1 VVMSFDGPDT
11 LLSMLNE
18 ECEAIAAEVGAWPHN
33 SPCQQ
38 HDPVPGE
45 RIALCVSQLGSLL
58 KSQVTLTK
66 ARTLEEVQAGR
77 RALVVH
83 LDTAHPGSL
92 IALAA
97 DYAGIGDAAKR
108 LVGHGG
114 MARLFNGY
122 ALLSE
127 GDQRRVLF
135 PPIQRVL
142 ENIEHV
148 FAQATKT
155 PSGASIVAETT
166 DGLRRVTL
174 QVGYP
179 AYYVYELEERP
190 VAQGVWQS
198 VARTGRDQLVSL
210 LADAYHKGYWFARQG
225 QEDVVWRPR

>member
-1 VVMSFDGPDT
+1 MITDGPGADAFLS
-11 LLSMLNE
+11 LLAE
-18 ECEAIAAEVGAWPHN
+18 ECEAIAAEVGAWLHH

-38 HDPVPGE
+38 QDPVPGE
-45 RIALCVSQLGSLL
+45 RIELCVAQLGSLL

-66 ARTLEEVQAGR
+66 VRTLEEVQAGR

-83 LDTAHPGSL
+83 LDAAHPGSL
-92 IALAA
+92 MALAA

-108 LVGHGG
+108 FAGQRGI
-114 MARLFNGY
+114 ARLFNGY
-122 ALLSE
+122 VLLSE

-142 ENIEHV
+142 DVLEQV

-179 AYYVYELEERP
+179 AY
-190 VAQGVWQS
+190 
-198 VARTGRDQLVSL
+198 
-210 LADAYHKGYWFARQG
+210 
-225 QEDVVWRPR
+225 

>member
-1 VVMSFDGPDT
+1 MVMSFDGPET

-18 ECEAIAAEVGAWPHN
+18 ECEAIAAEVGAWLHN

-38 HDPVPGE
+38 QDPVPGE
-45 RIALCVSQLGSLL
+45 RIELCVAQLGSLL

-83 LDTAHPGSL
+83 LDAAHPGSL
-92 IALAA
+92 MALAA

-108 LVGHGG
+108 FAGQRGI
-114 MARLFNGY
+114 ARLFNGY
-122 ALLSE
+122 VLLSE

-135 PPIQRVL
+135 PPIQQML
-142 ENIEHV
+142 GIIEQV

-198 VARTGRDQLVSL
+198 VARTGRDQLVAL
-210 LADAYHKGYWFARQG
+210 LADAYHKGYWFARQ
-225 QEDVVWRPR
+225 EEVAWRPS